1 MSSNLVADLTAFN
14 LAFATQYATHHAEG
28 AMNSL
33 IILSRQGA
41 YDEVSR
47 EYDESAGE
55 VLYDNFSDPGK
66 GARAGVATA
75 QGPMNF
81 NVGDEP
87 TYYSSVKVYLP
98 QDGPTKNPRVDDVVY
113 VVASPEDDIVGRYFR
128 VIDAPVGGRMHASM
142 ELQCVG
148 IAPSRQWSA

>member
-1 MSSNLVADLTAFN
+1 MSDLVANLTAYN
-14 LAFATQYATHHAEG
+14 LAFATEYATHHAEG

-33 IILSRQGA
+33 ITLTRRGS

-47 EYDESAGE
+47 EYDESATE
-55 VLYDNFSDPGK
+55 VIYDNFSDPGT

-75 QGPMNF
+75 TGPMNYS
-81 NVGDEP
+81 VGDEP
-87 TYYSSVKVYLP
+87 TYYSSVKVFLP

-128 VIDAPVGGRMHASM
+128 VIDAPVGGRIHASM

-148 IAPSRQWSA
+148 IAPSRQWSS